1 MFLAAMREKRDELR
15 DAGYK
20 VDYFDIDHKLFT
32 QDYEIKLDSVIEEH
46 FIKRIVLFEIE
57 DKNFE
62 EKIINYLDTLD
73 IEVEI
78 LTTPMFKL
86 SRDDFSKLGENKKM
100 RRMASFY

>member
-15 DAGYK
+15 KAGYK

-32 QDYEIKLDSVIEEH
+32 QDYEIKLDSVIAEH

-62 EKIINYLDTLD
+62 EKIINYLSLRPLSMKMY
-73 IEVEI
+73 IYQQS
-78 LTTPMFKL
+78 TT
-86 SRDDFSKLGENKKM
+86 REN
-100 RRMASFY
+100 